1 MAEVNKDKKN
11 IIVAYNYTVKAS
23 LITEDGTEDLIT
35 ETIKD
40 ILISRE
46 YMVKRMPT
54 IYLGINL
61 NTKMYNKLV
70 ENKDTAVIHLVI
82 NKYNKNANT
91 ILEKPYIV
99 DDFIYDMTRDPSYNT
114 TMVDKIFENSDS
126 TGQSYKTGHLALLK
140 IESLNDNKKQIIN
153 GIVQNTNLSSLIYTF
168 TKHMNMVIEPI
179 KNNITISQLVL
190 PPIESVS
197 KFLEYIDLNYGI
209 YSSGYRYFRDFNKT
223 YLLSCDGK
231 PVKDGTNTIN
241 SIIIKIVDNIEAEGK
256 INSTQ
261 IGIDNDS
268 YVITIDSSNTT
279 IDINTIKEKRY
290 NKIIGV
296 TTNGKVSQH
305 NLNIP
310 KNKLS
315 TEKVQIQRVNNENTR
330 SISAKRKL
338 IERSNIILN
347 IVKTEIDGSMITPNK
362 EYIVKNVKENRKYD
376 GKYLLLYKKEIL
388 LKQEGVFI
396 SGMSFGLAKIAPVKD

>member
-1 MAEVNKDKKN
+1 MAEVVKDKKN
-11 IIVAYNYTVKAS
+11 TTVAYNYTVKVS
-23 LITEDGTEDLIT
+23 LVLEDGTEDIIT
-35 ETIKD
+35 ETIRD
-40 ILISRE
+40 ILLSYE
-46 YMVKRMPT
+46 YTKKRMPT
-54 IYLGINL
+54 IYIGINL

-70 ENKDTAVIHLVI
+70 ENKDNATIHLVI
-82 NKYNKNANT
+82 NKFNKNSNT

-99 DDFIYDMTRDPSYNT
+99 DDFIYDMTHDPSYNT
-114 TMVDKIFENSDS
+114 NMVDKIFENDDS
-126 TGQSYKTGHLALLK
+126 TGKSYKVGHIALLK

-153 GIVQNTNLSSLIYTF
+153 GIVKNTNLSSLIYSF

-179 KNNITISQLVL
+179 KNNITIPQLVL
-190 PPIESVS
+190 PPMESIT

-223 YLLSCDGK
+223 YLLSCDGN
-231 PVKDGTNTIN
+231 PVEDGSNSINT
-241 SIIIKIVDNIEAEGK
+241 IIIKIADNVDAEGK

-268 YVITIDSSNTT
+268 YIITIDSSNTS
-279 IDINTIKEKRY
+279 ISINSTKEKRY

-296 TTNGKVSQH
+296 TTDGKVSEH
-305 NLNIP
+305 ELNIS

-315 TEKVQIQRVNNENTR
+315 KEKVQLQRVNNENTR
-330 SISAKRKL
+330 SISARRKS

-362 EYIVKNVKENRKYD
+362 EYIVKNVKENKKYD
-376 GKYLLLYKKEIL
+376 GRYLLLYKKEIL
-388 LKQEGVFI
+388 LKQEGIFI
-396 SGMSFGLAKIAPVKD
+396 SGMSFGLAKIAPIKD